1 MTPPTPPARPARHN
15 PATPREMGC
24 PGDPGQPG
32 QSRHPA
38 DPARPLTAAGAGP
51 AGPGRATDPGQTTE
65 PGHTSDPGR
74 AVDPG
79 RTGGHGS
86 SGHGAGTGGPG
97 GPARSRGGGG
107 HGHDHGGLLTATGRH
122 RRALTMVLALTITV
136 AVAEVVGAAI
146 TGSLVLLADAAHM
159 AADAAGVGLSLL
171 AAYFAS
177 RPASGHRTF
186 GYARAEILAAMA
198 NALILLAMAAFIFT
212 EAISRLMSPQTVHS
226 PLLIVFGVIA
236 LLANGASLLVLRR
249 GQGESL
255 NMRGAFLEVTADTL
269 GSAAV
274 IVTGVIIELTGFTRI
289 DPIASLAVGVLILP
303 RTWKL
308 LREALE
314 VLLEASP
321 PDIDLGELRSHMTS
335 LAGVREVHDLH
346 LWTITSGL
354 PVLSAHIVVEPEVIS
369 EGRSAT
375 MLDSLQACLRGHF
388 DVAHSTFQLEL
399 AGHADHEH
407 PMHG

>member
-1 MTPPTPPARPARHN
+1 MTPPTPPARPARHE
-15 PATPREMGC
+15 PASPGELGC
-24 PGDPGQPG
+24 RDEPGVSGQAGQATGGGQPE
-32 QSRHPA
+32 R
-38 DPARPLTAAGAGP
+38 
-51 AGPGRATDPGQTTE
+51 
-65 PGHTSDPGR
+65 
-74 AVDPG
+74 
-79 RTGGHGS
+79 
-86 SGHGAGTGGPG
+86 
-97 GPARSRGGGG
+97 RSRGGG
-107 HGHDHGGLLTATGRH
+107 HGHDHGGPLTATGRH
-122 RRALTMVLALTITV
+122 RRALAMVMVLTITL
-136 AVAEVVGAAI
+136 AIAEVAGAVI

-177 RPASGHRTF
+177 RPATGHRTF
-186 GYARAEILAAMA
+186 GFARAEILAAMA

-212 EAISRLMSPQTVHS
+212 EAISRLMSPQSVHS
-226 PLLIVFGVIA
+226 PALIIFGVIA
-236 LLANGASLLVLRR
+236 LLANGTSLLLLRR

-255 NMRGAFLEVTADTL
+255 NVRGAFLEVTADTL
-269 GSAAV
+269 GSVAV
-274 IVTGVIIELTGFTRI
+274 IITGVIIELTGFTRI

-314 VLLEASP
+314 VLLEAGP
-321 PDIDLGELRSHMTS
+321 PDIDLAELRGHMTS

-369 EGRSAT
+369 EGRSAI